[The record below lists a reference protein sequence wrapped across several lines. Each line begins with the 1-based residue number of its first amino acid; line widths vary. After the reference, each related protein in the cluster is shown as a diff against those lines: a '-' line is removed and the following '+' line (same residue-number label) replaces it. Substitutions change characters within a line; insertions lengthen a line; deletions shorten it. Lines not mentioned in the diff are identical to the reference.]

1 MNNFVIKSNR
11 KKDEFFVTVIINNN
25 YDKEIDTSSLT
36 NDEKFKIAEKNNYMV
51 KTNKKDGT
59 FNLSVKTRTLFLM
72 GNEMYEEEFKDL
84 NLKQLDN
91 KMSYINIVQFFNFNS
106 LEKSKIFKSPNFKY
120 VNEVTFKDE
129 LSSYLYDYY
138 KSLNYCFVE
147 VDEF

>member
-11 KKDEFFVTVIINNN
+11 KKDEFFVTVVINNN

-72 GNEMYEEEFKDL
+72 DNEMYEEEFKDL
-84 NLKQLDN
+84 SFKQLDT

>member
-11 KKDEFFVTVIINNN
+11 KKDEFFVTVVINNN

-72 GNEMYEEEFKDL
+72 DNEMYEEEFKDL
-84 NLKQLDN
+84 SFKQLDT
-91 KMSYINIVQFFNFNS
+91 KMSYINIVQFFNFNNVENTES
-106 LEKSKIFKSPNFKY
+106 FKNSNNY
-120 VNEVTFKDE
+120 INNITFKE
-129 LSSYLYDYY
+129 EISVSLYDYY

-147 VDEF
+147 INLD